1 MEKYTFTL
9 EEIEYLL
16 VKNNCEYFY
25 GFYDTFMKYDREKVD
40 LKFEKIAEGLENKKI
55 ISRDFKGNITCSENI
70 DEILD
75 NIINVEIFYD
85 INVIDVD
92 KISEKYRIYRKEN
105 SFIVIKIISNDKNE
119 LDYENLSI
127 FKISINNINN
137 EAEKLIDKLLKYDS
151 VNDFSYIEIPTYLYN
166 EIMKMSEDKYFE
178 KVKIENEKEQMAYKI
193 LHRVVSRC
201 SKVIS
206 VTITDMKKRKSKSYM
221 YVNGLKKLLC
231 MEFKIDSDNNKWM
244 INAVNKEVQN
254 DEIRKIL
261 QV

>member
-1 MEKYTFTL
+1 MCDIL
-9 EEIEYLL
+9 Q
-16 VKNNCEYFY
+16 VKT
-25 GFYDTFMKYDREKVD
+25 G
-40 LKFEKIAEGLENKKI
+40 
-55 ISRDFKGNITCSENI
+55 
-70 DEILD
+70 
-75 NIINVEIFYD
+75 
-85 INVIDVD
+85 VIDVTNYEIAVD
-92 KISEKYRIYRKEN
+92 LWRKRN
-105 SFIVIKIISNDKNE
+105 IQNDAE
-119 LDYENLSI
+119 LAEALNGHSI
-127 FKISINNINN
+127 AFAYHSG
-137 EAEKLIDKLLKYDS
+137 
-151 VNDFSYIEIPTYLYN
+151 
-166 EIMKMSEDKYFE
+166 
-178 KVKIENEKEQMAYKI
+178 KIENEKEQMAYKI